1 MKVLNVYAQRPIVS
15 IVDDRNIKF
24 EKKCYIDVV
33 TDEGLLSYTIKPGF
47 ITNGRSGPT
56 IIDGFAPHFGNDA
69 MLVAWIVHDCN
80 YYELLSKD
88 LADEILR
95 QMLIKAGLSKFR
107 SSVVKK
113 SVQWFGDNAYGL
125 STDEDKE
132 MRKYIVFE
140 WTDLKK
146 LKSKELEQQH
156 DTTQREY

>member
-15 IVDDRNIKF
+15 IIDDRNIKF

-47 ITNGRSGPT
+47 ITNGRSGPA
-56 IIDGFAPHFGNDA
+56 IIDGFAPHFGNDD

-88 LADEILR
+88 LADDILR
-95 QMLIKAGLSKFR
+95 QMLIKAGMNKFKAG
-107 SSVVKK
+107 VVKK

-125 STDEDKE
+125 DSDEDKA
-132 MRKYIVFE
+132 MRKYISFE
-140 WTDLKK
+140 WVDLKK
-146 LKSKELEQQH
+146 IKSKEQEH
-156 DTTQREY
+156 DNA